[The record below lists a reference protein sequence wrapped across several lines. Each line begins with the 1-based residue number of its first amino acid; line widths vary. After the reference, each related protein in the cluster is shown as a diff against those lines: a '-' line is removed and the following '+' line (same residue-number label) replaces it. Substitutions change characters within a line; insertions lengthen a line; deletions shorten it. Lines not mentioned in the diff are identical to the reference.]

1 MKNYTLVIALCGTAL
16 GVLLT
21 VVTARAQPGTG
32 GPPITPT
39 QTPIDGG
46 ASLLLAGGVA
56 FGLKKIRDRR
66 HIS

>member
-1 MKNYTLVIALCGTAL
+1 MKNDMLVITLCGMAL

-21 VVTARAQPGTG
+21 VVTAQAQPGTG

-39 QTPIDGG
+39 QIPIDRG

-56 FGLKKIRDRR
+56 LGLKKLRDQRR
-66 HIS
+66 IS